1 MNTKLYRIGAVSKL
15 TGITVECL
23 RAWERRHG
31 LEPAERAGKTRFYS
45 VPQIERLK
53 KIRTLLDQGH
63 AISQLINLPTKELD
77 SRVAIEP
84 GKTISPASRSV
95 GLVGPNLI
103 LAERE
108 EPKNRLNVQSRWANI
123 ETLETQLETIAELDV
138 LVIQVPSLDL
148 QLVEKFCFL
157 VKKARL
163 IIAYQYATKQD
174 LEDASMLDVGLIA
187 WPADWSDIE
196 YLCLSQAGRV
206 ERSSTRRFTDAE
218 LIQIATAIPQAS
230 CSCPRNLVELIT
242 DLSAFAVHAERCAL
256 TNNQHPITA
265 STAEA
270 TRAELERN
278 LEAFVEQYRLL
289 THAN

>member
-1 MNTKLYRIGAVSKL
+1 MNPKLYRIGAVSKL
-15 TGITVECL
+15 TGISVECL
-23 RAWERRHG
+23 RAWERRYG

-53 KIRTLLDQGH
+53 KIRALLDQGH
-63 AISQLINLPTKELD
+63 AISQLINLPTEELD
-77 SRVAIEP
+77 SRIAVAPEQKVP
-84 GKTISPASRSV
+84 PSDRRV

-108 EPKNRLNVQSRWANI
+108 ESESRLNVQARWANI
-123 ETLETQLETIAELDV
+123 EMLETQLDAISELDV
-138 LVIQVPSLDL
+138 LVIQAPSLDI
-148 QLVEKFCFL
+148 QIIEKYSNLVNP
-157 VKKARL
+157 ARL

-174 LEDASMLDVGLIA
+174 LQDASMLDAALIA
-187 WPADWSDIE
+187 WPAVWSDIE
-196 YLCLSQAGRV
+196 YLCFSQAGKV

-218 LIQIATAIPQAS
+218 LIQIATAAPQAS

-242 DLSAFAVHAERCAL
+242 DLSAFAIHAERCAL
-256 TNNQHPITA
+256 TNNKHPITA

-289 THAN
+289 SHAN